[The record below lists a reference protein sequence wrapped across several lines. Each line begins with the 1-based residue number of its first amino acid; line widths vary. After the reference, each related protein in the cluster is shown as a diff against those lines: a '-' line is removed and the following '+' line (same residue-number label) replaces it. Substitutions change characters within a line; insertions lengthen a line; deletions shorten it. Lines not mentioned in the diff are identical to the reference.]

1 MNARKARERRQAAPA
16 RPTLTILYR
25 ADDTERIV
33 FDCQHG
39 VTTAEHLGG
48 NGDTLRFAIDRVVA
62 RHAECQCKP
71 EVVEDMW
78 ESMSYMKATTER
90 DIAAAPPTTDTSV
103 LALSHSHLDSISRY
117 SCQYDPLVIVT
128 SRLGIV
134 KFMAYHQDGCTKKL
148 SKEPHY
154 SLLDFSME
162 GAPA

>member
-48 NGDTLRFAIDRVVA
+48 NGDTLRLAIEHVVA
-62 RHAECQCKP
+62 RHAECRCKP

-90 DIAAAPPTTDTSV
+90 DIAAATTDASV
-103 LALSHSHLDSISRY
+103 LALAHSHLDSISRF
-117 SCQYDPLVIVT
+117 SCPCDPTVIVT
-128 SRLGIV
+128 TQLGIV

-162 GAPA
+162 GASA